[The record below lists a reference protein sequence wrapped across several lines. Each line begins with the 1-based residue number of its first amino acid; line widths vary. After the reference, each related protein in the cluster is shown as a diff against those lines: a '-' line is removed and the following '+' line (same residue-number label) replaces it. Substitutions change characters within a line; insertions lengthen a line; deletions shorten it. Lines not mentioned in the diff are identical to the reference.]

1 MRNSILALEAANAH
15 AYQSGYQSAYD
26 PAPDPRLWQTLQQTA
41 GLRPTPVSPSELA
54 VAIPTPLT
62 PVELIALFEWNT
74 RRLDRMDVAAGSLVK
89 TLLMELER
97 RDVFLKLDTPVPGGH
112 TIEYTV
118 SQGDADE
125 VARVANALG
134 FEHVTDK
141 LLEVRRA

>member
-1 MRNSILALEAANAH
+1 
-15 AYQSGYQSAYD
+15 
-26 PAPDPRLWQTLQQTA
+26 
-41 GLRPTPVSPSELA
+41 
-54 VAIPTPLT
+54 
-62 PVELIALFEWNT
+62 
-74 RRLDRMDVAAGSLVK
+74 
-89 TLLMELER
+89 
-97 RDVFLKLDTPVPGGH
+97 VFLKLDTPVPGGH